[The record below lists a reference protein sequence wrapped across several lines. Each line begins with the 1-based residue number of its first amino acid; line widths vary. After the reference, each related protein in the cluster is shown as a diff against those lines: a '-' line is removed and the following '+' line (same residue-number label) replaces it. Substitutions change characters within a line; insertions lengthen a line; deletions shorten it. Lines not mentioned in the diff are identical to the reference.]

1 MRQEISS
8 KRVISIIVVIVSMVV
23 LYPQWQ
29 ALRQMR
35 GLSSVDKNQPS
46 CLKVSDFYAVQ
57 LTTYFLPTAADD
69 DSDPKDKAW
78 RYIQYCDRIPGTGKV
93 VFTVD
98 LMEQDARDQSVVLS
112 FSRYNSAGHLALVK
126 ALPADLHPRGV
137 LTLDTAIAE
146 RGKYLLK
153 VAFGKART
161 KDEIIEMPILVGE

>member
-35 GLSSVDKNQPS
+35 GLSSVAKNQPS

-57 LTTYFLPTAADD
+57 LTTNFLPTAADD

-78 RYIQYCDRIPGTGKV
+78 RYNQYCDRIPGTGKV

-112 FSRYNSAGHLALVK
+112 FSRY
-126 ALPADLHPRGV
+126 D
-137 LTLDTAIAE
+137 
-146 RGKYLLK
+146 
-153 VAFGKART
+153 
-161 KDEIIEMPILVGE
+161 

>member
-29 ALRQMR
+29 ALRPEVRLVLCEQ
-35 GLSSVDKNQPS
+35 DQPS

-69 DSDPKDKAW
+69 DSDPKDEAW
-78 RYIQYCDRIPGTGKV
+78 RYIQYCDRIQGQEK
-93 VFTVD
+93 
-98 LMEQDARDQSVVLS
+98 S
-112 FSRYNSAGHLALVK
+112 FSRSISWSKTRETNPWCFRSRVAIRRDIFALVK

-137 LTLDTAIAE
+137 LTLDAIAE

>member
-57 LTTYFLPTAADD
+57 LTTYSCPPLRTTIATQKTKHGGTTSTA
-69 DSDPKDKAW
+69 
-78 RYIQYCDRIPGTGKV
+78 TGFQGREK
-93 VFTVD
+93 
-98 LMEQDARDQSVVLS
+98 S
-112 FSRYNSAGHLALVK
+112 FSRSISWSKTRETNPWCFRSRVTIWR
-126 ALPADLHPRGV
+126 D
-137 LTLDTAIAE
+137 
-146 RGKYLLK
+146 
-153 VAFGKART
+153 
-161 KDEIIEMPILVGE
+161 ILRW

>member
-8 KRVISIIVVIVSMVV
+8 KRVISIIVVIISMVV

-78 RYIQYCDRIPGTGKV
+78 RYNQYATGFQRREK
-93 VFTVD
+93 
-98 LMEQDARDQSVVLS
+98 S
-112 FSRYNSAGHLALVK
+112 FSRSISWSKTRETNPWCFRSRVTIRR
-126 ALPADLHPRGV
+126 D
-137 LTLDTAIAE
+137 
-146 RGKYLLK
+146 
-153 VAFGKART
+153 
-161 KDEIIEMPILVGE
+161 ILRW